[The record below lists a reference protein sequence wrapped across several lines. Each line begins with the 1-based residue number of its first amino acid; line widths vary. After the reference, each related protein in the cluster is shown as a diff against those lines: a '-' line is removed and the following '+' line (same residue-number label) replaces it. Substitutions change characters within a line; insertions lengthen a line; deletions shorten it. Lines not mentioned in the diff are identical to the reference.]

1 MWHLLAANR
10 TNCKLTRFSIPKNR
24 SIANYIRNG
33 FCKCKFTQFLSRRK
47 INYKYIERVYSVSM
61 CVSVVGTTQAT
72 PKCSKKHS
80 AKNMNIASRF
90 QIMWELCSS
99 VVCVY
104 LWSFL
109 GFLSM
114 HLCVLI
120 AMVVWAC
127 SQKNTNQTTI
137 IAHNITRTFLAQM
150 ADLELIKRSRF
161 DLRAN
166 RDRKLNALQWS
177 YVIVMVDVFFFLS
190 FCRTV

>member
-1 MWHLLAANR
+1 
-10 TNCKLTRFSIPKNR
+10 
-24 SIANYIRNG
+24 
-33 FCKCKFTQFLSRRK
+33 
-47 INYKYIERVYSVSM
+47 M
-61 CVSVVGTTQAT
+61 CVWSWDDTGHIKMQQE
-72 PKCSKKHS
+72 SQR
-80 AKNMNIASRF
+80 KNMNIASRF

-99 VVCVY
+99 IDCMY

-161 DLRAN
+161 DLLAN
-166 RDRKLNALQWS
+166 RDRKLNALRWS
-177 YVIVMVDVFFFLS
+177 HAIVTVDVFFFSAFVEPFKCWNMGYNQRPTCQSSELLIS
-190 FCRTV
+190 NLCKVQKKNVAI